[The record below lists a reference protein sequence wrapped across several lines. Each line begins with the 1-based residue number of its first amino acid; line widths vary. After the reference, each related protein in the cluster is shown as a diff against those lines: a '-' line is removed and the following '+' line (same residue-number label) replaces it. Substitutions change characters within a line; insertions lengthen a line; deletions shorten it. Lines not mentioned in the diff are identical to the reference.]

1 MHKFKS
7 KYINKQGSEKAGKQ
21 DDLLNSSFNTHYI
34 YTGAT
39 ISTQERILESW

>member
-21 DDLLNSSFNTHYI
+21 DDLLNS
-34 YTGAT
+34 
-39 ISTQERILESW
+39 RLILN